1 MSNHPNHQCFFP
13 PRRFSGSYMLFIE
26 SACIL
31 QLVGLYSF
39 DATLR
44 HRGGFNIAMLRHPLA
59 VVVGFCLTMFYHVS
73 SCKRLRLRSI
83 KTHTHTHTPAF
94 VKYPFIILLFWD
106 SFSCIGH
113 EDDRTH
119 ALAPPNAETLRLRR
133 CLWRALPGHKIFA
146 DRQTDR
152 VR

>member
-1 MSNHPNHQCFFP
+1 
-13 PRRFSGSYMLFIE
+13 MLFIE

-83 KTHTHTHTPAF
+83 KTHTHTHTCIRQVSF
-94 VKYPFIILLFWD
+94 HYPFILGFFFVHW
-106 SFSCIGH
+106 
-113 EDDRTH
+113 
-119 ALAPPNAETLRLRR
+119 A
-133 CLWRALPGHKIFA
+133 
-146 DRQTDR
+146 
-152 VR
+152 